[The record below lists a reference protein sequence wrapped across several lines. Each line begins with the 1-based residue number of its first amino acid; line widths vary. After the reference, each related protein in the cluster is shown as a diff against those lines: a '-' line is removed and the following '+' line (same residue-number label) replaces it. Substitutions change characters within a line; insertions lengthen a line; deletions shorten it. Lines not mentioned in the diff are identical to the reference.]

1 MIKKMAQSYQ
11 ELEEFVQKILINP
24 NLKIKPELKERF
36 NFAKEGLIEAN
47 ESLRLDDNPFSD
59 YDLTRKIL
67 GNIEESSLSEYKEED
82 SLLSRILYSLSITD
96 SFEAEEI
103 VSNLERLYQQ
113 YEPKADVQVAPE
125 VTYTEEVFQDST
137 DWYVSSGST
146 FSLQEKIYGPF
157 KNELSAILF
166 SILTHSSGERLEKT
180 VAQKNEA
187 IKSLRFFDKN
197 IGDITNYSSPNDARI
212 VNTNLAGMIELAL
225 SEIAPE
231 ESFEISIDG
240 EVFNGLVE
248 FLEKNI
254 TLSNSGKNI
263 EEVVNYLNINNVRF
277 FAKNFL
283 EIKRMISGIETVNA
297 PPEFNDADVVIT
309 PPEESTPRVR
319 LVRDPL
325 KESPKEE
332 PKKPEETIEIV
343 TDRKSVV

>member
-1 MIKKMAQSYQ
+1 MKYDQKNGSILSRTWRI
-11 ELEEFVQKILINP
+11 FQKILINP

-67 GNIEESSLSEYKEED
+67 GNIEESSLSEYKEEY

-166 SILTHSSGERLEKT
+166 PYWLTLLERDWKKQLLK
-180 VAQKNEA
+180 KM
-187 IKSLRFFDKN
+187 K
-197 IGDITNYSSPNDARI
+197 P
-212 VNTNLAGMIELAL
+212 
-225 SEIAPE
+225 
-231 ESFEISIDG
+231 
-240 EVFNGLVE
+240 
-248 FLEKNI
+248 
-254 TLSNSGKNI
+254 SN
-263 EEVVNYLNINNVRF
+263 
-277 FAKNFL
+277 
-283 EIKRMISGIETVNA
+283 
-297 PPEFNDADVVIT
+297 P
-309 PPEESTPRVR
+309 
-319 LVRDPL
+319 
-325 KESPKEE
+325 
-332 PKKPEETIEIV
+332 
-343 TDRKSVV
+343 